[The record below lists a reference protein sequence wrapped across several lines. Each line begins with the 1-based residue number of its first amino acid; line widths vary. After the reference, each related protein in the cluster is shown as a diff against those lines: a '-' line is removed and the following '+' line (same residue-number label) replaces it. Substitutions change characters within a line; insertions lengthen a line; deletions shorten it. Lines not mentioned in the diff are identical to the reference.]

1 MHEFGLC
8 ESFVDAI
15 ERRAAGRQ
23 VSGVRVRIG
32 ALHRVDEEAFAQA
45 FGFVMTGTVAE
56 GATVEVIT
64 TPALLDC
71 PACGVETE
79 SDELLPACP
88 SCGGLSMHVAGGNEL
103 ILESIR
109 LDPVSGDDPRSGDGA
124 APDLPE
130 LGTELEI
137 GEHVPPEPDD
147 GHVHPPPQDGTP
159 DLVQAGG

>member
-45 FGFVMTGTVAE
+45 FGFVMIGTVAE
-56 GATVEVIT
+56 GATVEVVT

-79 SDELLPACP
+79 SHELLPACP
-88 SCGGLSMHVAGGNEL
+88 SCGGLSMHLAGGNEL
-103 ILESIR
+103 VLESIR
-109 LDPVSGDDPRSGDGA
+109 LGTA
-124 APDLPE
+124 AMDT
-130 LGTELEI
+130 GSLEI
-137 GEHVPPEPDD
+137 GDSVPPEPDD
-147 GHVHPPPQDGTP
+147 GHVHPHAHPLTRRGAVPTS
-159 DLVQAGG
+159 GG